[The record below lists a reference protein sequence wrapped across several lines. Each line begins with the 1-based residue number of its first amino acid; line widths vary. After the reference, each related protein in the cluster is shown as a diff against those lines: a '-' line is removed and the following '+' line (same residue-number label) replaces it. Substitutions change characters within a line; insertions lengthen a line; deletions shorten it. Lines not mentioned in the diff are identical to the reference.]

1 MGDDILPADPAGDA
15 DDIRANTVGF
25 LAAAQMGRR
34 VGEVAHEVSDGTLL
48 RGDALLRGL
57 LRIAPV
63 RHRAVHPG
71 GEPDGDNGKRADDGR
86 LPAKQL
92 LFCRLSDGGEHRG
105 PEMPEPRARPG
116 SVDDSGGRHGLLDPK
131 LRRGS
136 GAAGQDDGYG
146 SHGDDDE
153 ITNKHAKRMNA
164 QKKIERWCRDE
175 RFMHYTARRMNE
187 EIADV
192 PENWTYDPEFEE
204 LDEAFE
210 TDDRYAVPLATYLL
224 YRLRVARLH
233 RNVRRRSRA
242 VWRVFIQVAMLGQ
255 YVQVFDAFD
264 PLLTELQQEVMIL
277 LHGEYVKKSNAK
289 GNKAWS
295 SRI

>member
-1 MGDDILPADPAGDA
+1 
-15 DDIRANTVGF
+15 
-25 LAAAQMGRR
+25 
-34 VGEVAHEVSDGTLL
+34 
-48 RGDALLRGL
+48 
-57 LRIAPV
+57 
-63 RHRAVHPG
+63 
-71 GEPDGDNGKRADDGR
+71 
-86 LPAKQL
+86 
-92 LFCRLSDGGEHRG
+92 
-105 PEMPEPRARPG
+105 
-116 SVDDSGGRHGLLDPK
+116 
-131 LRRGS
+131 
-136 GAAGQDDGYG
+136 
-146 SHGDDDE
+146 
-153 ITNKHAKRMNA
+153 MNA

-175 RFMHYTARRMNE
+175 RFMH
-187 EIADV
+187 
-192 PENWTYDPEFEE
+192 
-204 LDEAFE
+204 
-210 TDDRYAVPLATYLL
+210 YAVPLATYLL

>member
-1 MGDDILPADPAGDA
+1 MVQGRTVHALYGKTHERGDCGRAQEL
-15 DDIRANTVGF
+15 DIRPGV
-25 LAAAQMGRR
+25 RR
-34 VGEVAHEVSDGTLL
+34 T
-48 RGDALLRGL
+48 
-57 LRIAPV
+57 
-63 RHRAVHPG
+63 
-71 GEPDGDNGKRADDGR
+71 
-86 LPAKQL
+86 
-92 LFCRLSDGGEHRG
+92 
-105 PEMPEPRARPG
+105 
-116 SVDDSGGRHGLLDPK
+116 
-131 LRRGS
+131 
-136 GAAGQDDGYG
+136 GQ
-146 SHGDDDE
+146 
-153 ITNKHAKRMNA
+153 
-164 QKKIERWCRDE
+164 
-175 RFMHYTARRMNE
+175 
-187 EIADV
+187 
-192 PENWTYDPEFEE
+192 
-204 LDEAFE
+204 AFE

>member
-1 MGDDILPADPAGDA
+1 MVQG
-15 DDIRANTVGF
+15 RTVHALYGKT
-25 LAAAQMGRR
+25 
-34 VGEVAHEVSDGTLL
+34 HE
-48 RGDALLRGL
+48 RGDCG
-57 LRIAPV
+57 
-63 RHRAVHPG
+63 
-71 GEPDGDNGKRADDGR
+71 
-86 LPAKQL
+86 
-92 LFCRLSDGGEHRG
+92 
-105 PEMPEPRARPG
+105 RARE
-116 SVDDSGGRHGLLDPK
+116 L
-131 LRRGS
+131 
-136 GAAGQDDGYG
+136 
-146 SHGDDDE
+146 
-153 ITNKHAKRMNA
+153 
-164 QKKIERWCRDE
+164 
-175 RFMHYTARRMNE
+175 
-187 EIADV
+187 
-192 PENWTYDPEFEE
+192 TYDPEFEE

>member
-1 MGDDILPADPAGDA
+1 MVQG
-15 DDIRANTVGF
+15 RTVHALYGKT
-25 LAAAQMGRR
+25 
-34 VGEVAHEVSDGTLL
+34 HE
-48 RGDALLRGL
+48 RGDCG
-57 LRIAPV
+57 
-63 RHRAVHPG
+63 
-71 GEPDGDNGKRADDGR
+71 
-86 LPAKQL
+86 
-92 LFCRLSDGGEHRG
+92 
-105 PEMPEPRARPG
+105 RAR
-116 SVDDSGGRHGLLDPK
+116 
-131 LRRGS
+131 
-136 GAAGQDDGYG
+136 
-146 SHGDDDE
+146 
-153 ITNKHAKRMNA
+153 
-164 QKKIERWCRDE
+164 
-175 RFMHYTARRMNE
+175 
-187 EIADV
+187 
-192 PENWTYDPEFEE
+192 E

>member
-1 MGDDILPADPAGDA
+1 
-15 DDIRANTVGF
+15 
-25 LAAAQMGRR
+25 
-34 VGEVAHEVSDGTLL
+34 
-48 RGDALLRGL
+48 
-57 LRIAPV
+57 
-63 RHRAVHPG
+63 
-71 GEPDGDNGKRADDGR
+71 
-86 LPAKQL
+86 
-92 LFCRLSDGGEHRG
+92 
-105 PEMPEPRARPG
+105 
-116 SVDDSGGRHGLLDPK
+116 
-131 LRRGS
+131 
-136 GAAGQDDGYG
+136 
-146 SHGDDDE
+146 
-153 ITNKHAKRMNA
+153 MNA

-289 GNKAWS
+289 GNKAWL

>member
-1 MGDDILPADPAGDA
+1 MKLQEKIKSWCKDEKFMSFAQE
-15 DDIRANTVGF
+15 RARKEVC
-25 LAAAQMGRR
+25 
-34 VGEVAHEVSDGTLL
+34 EVAENH
-48 RGDALLRGL
+48 
-57 LRIAPV
+57 RI
-63 RHRAVHPG
+63 
-71 GEPDGDNGKRADDGR
+71 
-86 LPAKQL
+86 
-92 LFCRLSDGGEHRG
+92 
-105 PEMPEPRARPG
+105 
-116 SVDDSGGRHGLLDPK
+116 DP
-131 LRRGS
+131 
-136 GAAGQDDGYG
+136 QY
-146 SHGDDDE
+146 
-153 ITNKHAKRMNA
+153 
-164 QKKIERWCRDE
+164 
-175 RFMHYTARRMNE
+175 
-187 EIADV
+187 
-192 PENWTYDPEFEE
+192 EE

>member
-1 MGDDILPADPAGDA
+1 
-15 DDIRANTVGF
+15 
-25 LAAAQMGRR
+25 
-34 VGEVAHEVSDGTLL
+34 
-48 RGDALLRGL
+48 
-57 LRIAPV
+57 
-63 RHRAVHPG
+63 
-71 GEPDGDNGKRADDGR
+71 
-86 LPAKQL
+86 
-92 LFCRLSDGGEHRG
+92 
-105 PEMPEPRARPG
+105 
-116 SVDDSGGRHGLLDPK
+116 
-131 LRRGS
+131 
-136 GAAGQDDGYG
+136 
-146 SHGDDDE
+146 
-153 ITNKHAKRMNA
+153 MNA

-192 PENWTYDPEFEE
+192 PKNWTYDPEFEE

-210 TDDRYAVPLATYLL
+210 TDDRYAVPLATYL
-224 YRLRVARLH
+224 
-233 RNVRRRSRA
+233 
-242 VWRVFIQVAMLGQ
+242 LGQ